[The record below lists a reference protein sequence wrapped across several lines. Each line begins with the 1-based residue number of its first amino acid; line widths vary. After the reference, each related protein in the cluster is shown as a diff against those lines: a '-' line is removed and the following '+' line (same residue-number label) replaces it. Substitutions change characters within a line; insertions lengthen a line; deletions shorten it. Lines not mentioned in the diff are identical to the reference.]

1 MTIFKSWINYYF
13 GLEDKPSLEI
23 ELVPSKE
30 INGTTEYWSYDDVTK
45 KFIKVGYFIVEKTPQ
60 VGQFV
65 SISLKGETNYKLVPM
80 NGLYEKPKLIVMEGR
95 EMNVK
100 V

>member
-1 MTIFKSWINYYF
+1 M
-13 GLEDKPSLEI
+13 
-23 ELVPSKE
+23 
-30 INGTTEYWSYDDVTK
+30 
-45 KFIKVGYFIVEKTPQ
+45 PQ